1 VRRIH
6 DGDLLPATARGLDG
20 LVVLGGFMGVH
31 DEEEHPWLA
40 AERELLADAL
50 NHGLPV
56 LGVCLGAQQLAA
68 ALGAEV
74 RRGPEP
80 EIGLGDVELTAEGLA
95 DPVLGP
101 LGARPP
107 VLHWHEDAFDVPPG
121 ASRLASSEAYP
132 NQAFRAGELVYGLQF
147 HLELDRSL
155 ADAVRPHL
163 PASVHLEEPG
173 RARVE
178 QAGRD
183 ALGRFLDLAL
193 AR

>member
-1 VRRIH
+1 MHRI
-6 DGDLLPATARGLDG
+6 DEGQPLPASARGLDG

-31 DEEEHPWLA
+31 DQEEHPWLV
-40 AERELLADAL
+40 AERELLAEAV
-50 NHGLPV
+50 NRGLPV
-56 LGVCLGAQQLAA
+56 LGVCLGSQQLAA

-74 RRGPEP
+74 RRGPAP
-80 EIGLGDVELTAEGLA
+80 EIGLGDVELTPEGLE

-101 LGARPP
+101 LGPRPP
-107 VLHWHEDAFDVPPG
+107 VMHWHEDAFELPPG
-121 ASRLASSEAYP
+121 ASRLAATDACP

-155 ADAVRPHL
+155 AAAVRPHL
-163 PASVHLEEPG
+163 PEGVELPEAG
-173 RARVE
+173 RSRVE
-178 QAGRD
+178 AAGRD